1 MFSWKRSFIFGLVC
15 CFLVVEL
22 RGQAQPDTEWWKT
35 AVLYQIYPRS
45 FYDTDGNGV
54 GDIRGVTAKLQYLKD
69 TGIDAT
75 WLSPIFKSPQRDFG
89 YDVSDFLEVDPLFG
103 TNRDLEELF
112 AEAKKLGL
120 KIVLDFVPNHSSI
133 EHWWFKQSELG
144 VEPYRDYYVW
154 HPGKPVAGQSR
165 PAVPNNW
172 NSVFY
177 GSAWEWSEI
186 RQEYYLHQF
195 EVGQPDL
202 NFRNA
207 KVIEEFDNIL
217 TFWMAR
223 GASGFRV
230 DAINHMFEDALF
242 RDEPINDPSD
252 PLSYGYTHHIYTN
265 NLLETYDVI
274 GHWRKVIDEF
284 VEQTGSDT
292 VIMLTEAYTSMD
304 MVLRFYQSD
313 DGSEQRAH
321 FPFNFV
327 LLGELNGAS
336 KARDFKYVID
346 RWLENLPRG
355 KVTNWVLGNHDQPR
369 VGSRYGEER
378 IDAMNVLLMTLPG
391 VAVTY
396 NGEEIGMVDYRDM
409 SWEDSLDPQGCNV
422 GPEEYRWKSRDPQRT
437 PFQWDD
443 TFNGGFSTAN
453 KTWLPLYPYYRQ
465 NNLRKQLESDWSHYK
480 VYTEAVKL
488 RRHRVFREG
497 SFRSKAFDEH
507 VFGFVRYLK
516 DDPADGSFM
525 VVIINLTDEPSE
537 IDLYDVYDS
546 IGDRDARVYLVGTES
561 RYKIN
566 QVVNAS
572 RLLIGPYESII
583 VGNDASSSFGTITG
597 CHRLIIASLALVGIL
612 MKLTYL

>member
-1 MFSWKRSFIFGLVC
+1 MISWKNLFVLSSVC
-15 CFLVVEL
+15 CLLVSIVK
-22 RGQAQPDTEWWKT
+22 GQDQPDTEWWKT

-89 YDVSDFLEVDPLFG
+89 YDVSDFLEVDSLFG

-120 KIVLDFVPNHSSI
+120 KIVLDFVPNHSST

-154 HPGKPVAGQSR
+154 HPGKSVAGQAR

-177 GSAWEWSEI
+177 GSAWEWSDI
-186 RQEYYLHQF
+186 RQAYYLHQF

-202 NFRNA
+202 NFRNPQ
-207 KVIEEFDNIL
+207 VIAEFDNIL

-242 RDEPINDPSD
+242 RDEPINDASD

-265 NLLETYDVI
+265 NLVC
-274 GHWRKVIDEF
+274 R
-284 VEQTGSDT
+284 
-292 VIMLTEAYTSMD
+292 IMLTEAYTSMD
-304 MVLRFYQSD
+304 MVLRFYESD

-346 RWLENLPRG
+346 RWLGNLPRG

-378 IDAMNVLLMTLPG
+378 IDAMNILLMTLPG

-422 GPEEYRWKSRDPQRT
+422 GPDEYRWKSRDPQRT

-443 TFNGGFSTAN
+443 TFNAGFSKAN
-453 KTWLPLYPYYRQ
+453 KTWLPVYPYYRQ
-465 NNLRKQLESDWSHYK
+465 NNLRKQLEGDRSHYK

-497 SFRSKAFDEH
+497 SFRSKAFNEH

-516 DDPADGSFM
+516 DGSFM
-525 VVIINLTDEPSE
+525 VVVINLTDELSE
-537 IDLYDVYDS
+537 IDLHDVYDS
-546 IGDRDARVYLVGTES
+546 IGDRDTRVYLVGTES

-566 QVVNAS
+566 QVVDAS
-572 RLLIGPYESII
+572 RVPIGPYESII
-583 VGNDASSSFGTITG
+583 LGNDATSSKGTITG
-597 CHRLIIASLALVGIL
+597 CINSIIASLMLIGIL
-612 MKLTYL
+612 MKTMYV

>member
-1 MFSWKRSFIFGLVC
+1 MFRWNIWFIVSTVC
-15 CFLVVEL
+15 MVTLEIK
-22 RGQAQPDTEWWKT
+22 AQDSPDTEWWKT

-54 GDIRGVTAKLQYLKD
+54 GDIRGVTAKLQYLKR

-103 TNRDLEELF
+103 TNHDLEELF
-112 AEAKKLGL
+112 AEARKLGL
-120 KIVLDFVPNHSSI
+120 KIVLDFVPNHSSN

-154 HPGKPVAGQSR
+154 HPGKPVPEQAR

-177 GSAWEWSEI
+177 GSAWEWSEV

-202 NFRNA
+202 NYRNP

-217 TFWMAR
+217 RFWMER

-230 DAINHMFEDALF
+230 DAINHMFEDDQF

-252 PLSYGYTHHIYTN
+252 PLSYGYTNHIYTN

-274 GHWRKVIDEF
+274 GHWRTVIDEF

-292 VIMLTEAYTSMD
+292 IIMLTEAYTSMD

-327 LLGELNGAS
+327 LLGELNGNS
-336 KARDFKYVID
+336 NARDFKYVID

-378 IDAMNVLLMTLPG
+378 IDAMNILLMTLPG

-422 GPEEYRWKSRDPQRT
+422 GPEEYKWKSRDPQRT

-443 TFNGGFSTAN
+443 TYNAGFSVSN
-453 KTWLPLYPYYRQ
+453 KTWLPVYPYYRQ
-465 NNLRKQLESDWSHYK
+465 NNLRKQLESDWSHYH
-480 VYTEAVKL
+480 VYTEAIKL

-497 SFRSKAFDEH
+497 SFRSKALNEH
-507 VFGFVRYLK
+507 VFGFVRYLR
-516 DDPADGSFM
+516 DEPTDSSYF
-525 VVIINLTDEPSE
+525 VVIINLSDEMSE
-537 IDLYDVYDS
+537 IDLHDLYETV
-546 IGDRDARVYLVGTES
+546 DARVYLVGTES

-566 QVVNAS
+566 QSVNSS

-583 VGNDASSSFGTITG
+583 LGNDVSSSKGTVMG
-597 CHRLIIASLALVGIL
+597 SLKLIVASLLLGGIVI
-612 MKLTYL
+612 KNIYL

>member
-1 MFSWKRSFIFGLVC
+1 MFSWKIWVIASTVC
-15 CFLVVEL
+15 ISVSEIK
-22 RGQAQPDTEWWKT
+22 GQDPPDTEWWKT

-103 TNRDLEELF
+103 TNTDLEELF
-112 AEAKKLGL
+112 AEAQKLGL
-120 KIVLDFVPNHSSI
+120 KIVLDFVPNHSSN
-133 EHWWFKQSELG
+133 EHWWFRQSELR

-154 HPGKPVAGQSR
+154 HPGKPVAGQAR

-202 NFRNA
+202 NFRNP
-207 KVIEEFDNIL
+207 KVVEEFDEIL
-217 TFWMAR
+217 RFWMER

-230 DAINHMFEDALF
+230 DAINHMFEDDLF

-274 GHWRKVIDEF
+274 GHWRKVLDEF

-292 VIMLTEAYTSMD
+292 IIMLTEAYTSMD
-304 MVLRFYQSD
+304 MLLRFYQSD

-327 LLGELNGAS
+327 LLGELNGES
-336 KARDFKYVID
+336 NARDFKYVID

-369 VGSRYGEER
+369 VASRYGEER
-378 IDAMNVLLMTLPG
+378 IDAMNILLMTLPG

-422 GPEEYRWKSRDPQRT
+422 GLEEYKWKSRDPQRT
-437 PFQWDD
+437 PYQWDD
-443 TFNGGFSTAN
+443 TYNAGFSVAN
-453 KTWLPLYPYYRQ
+453 KTWLPVYPYYRQ
-465 NNLRKQLESDWSHYK
+465 NNLRKQLESEWSHYR
-480 VYTEAVKL
+480 VYTEAIKL
-488 RRHRVFREG
+488 RRHRAFREG
-497 SFRSKAFDEH
+497 SFRSRALSEH

-516 DDPADGSFM
+516 DDPTFF
-525 VVIINLTDEPSE
+525 VVIINLGGETVE
-537 IDLYDVYDS
+537 IDLLDLYDT
-546 IGDRDARVYLVGTES
+546 IETRVYLVGTAS

-566 QVVNAS
+566 QRVNSS
-572 RLLIGPYESII
+572 RLLIGPYESLIL
-583 VGNDASSSFGTITG
+583 GNDGTSPAGTVLE
-597 CHRLIIASLALVGIL
+597 CLKLILSCFFVGSIL
-612 MKLTYL
+612 TKNIQI

>member
-1 MFSWKRSFIFGLVC
+1 MFSLKIWFIVGTVFV
-15 CFLVVEL
+15 FASEL
-22 RGQAQPDTEWWKT
+22 QGQETPNTDWWKT

-103 TNRDLEELF
+103 TNEDLEELF
-112 AEAKKLGL
+112 AEAQKLGL
-120 KIVLDFVPNHSSI
+120 KIVLDFVPNHSSN

-154 HPGKPVAGQSR
+154 HPGKPVPGQAR

-202 NFRNA
+202 NYRNP
-207 KVIEEFDNIL
+207 KVVEEFDNIL
-217 TFWMAR
+217 RFWMER

-230 DAINHMFEDALF
+230 DAINHMFEDDLF

-284 VEQTGSDT
+284 VEETGSDT
-292 VIMLTEAYTSMD
+292 IIMLTEAYTSMD

-327 LLGELNGAS
+327 LLGELNGNS
-336 KARDFKYVID
+336 NARDFKYVID

-369 VGSRYGEER
+369 VGSRYGEQR
-378 IDAMNVLLMTLPG
+378 IDAMNILLMTLPG

-422 GPEEYRWKSRDPQRT
+422 GPEEYKWKSRDPQRT

-443 TFNGGFSTAN
+443 TFNAGFSRAN
-453 KTWLPLYPYYRQ
+453 KTWLPVYPYYRQ
-465 NNLRKQLESDWSHYK
+465 NNLQKQLESDWSHYQ

-497 SFRSKAFDEH
+497 SFRSRALSEH

-516 DDPADGSFM
+516 DDPADGSFFA
-525 VVIINLTDEPSE
+525 VIINLSDVASE
-537 IDLYDVYDS
+537 IDTLDLYDS
-546 IGDRDARVYLVGTES
+546 RDMRVYLVGTES

-566 QVVNAS
+566 QRVNS
-572 RLLIGPYESII
+572 SHLLIGPYESII
-583 VGNDASSSFGTITG
+583 LGSDVSSSKGTPMG
-597 CHRLIIASLALVGIL
+597 CLKLIFTSFLMAGIL
-612 MKLTYL
+612 MKYMYR